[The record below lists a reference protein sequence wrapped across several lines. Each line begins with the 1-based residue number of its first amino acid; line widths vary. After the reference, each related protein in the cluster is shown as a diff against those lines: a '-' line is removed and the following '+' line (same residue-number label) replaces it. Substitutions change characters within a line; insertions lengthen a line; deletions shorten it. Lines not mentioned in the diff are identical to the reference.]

1 MTASLPLID
10 RLCSMFACKPSCD
23 QDDPLRQ
30 ILFDKLVDFVD
41 RRDCFNSITWSSI
54 ENGHSIKDC
63 VSDTYIYISHDRLI
77 QVNKLIEAE
86 LSQNNELFSE
96 LAAELEEQ
104 DNYYL
109 KLIVEHRKYIVD

>member
-1 MTASLPLID
+1 MTLTLPLID
-10 RLCSMFACKPSCD
+10 RLCSMFACKSSCD

-30 ILFDKLVDFVD
+30 IMFDMLVDFVD
-41 RRDCFNSITWSSI
+41 RRDCFNAISWSSI

-86 LSQNNELFSE
+86 LAANTELQSE
-96 LAAELEEQ
+96 LSDELEEQ

-109 KLIVEHRKYIVD
+109 KLIIENRKYIFD

>member
-1 MTASLPLID
+1 MTASLPLIN

-30 ILFDKLVDFVD
+30 ILFNKLVDFVD
-41 RRDCFNSITWSSI
+41 RKDCFNTITWSSI

-63 VSDTYIYISHDRLI
+63 ISDTYIYISHDRLI
-77 QVNKLIEAE
+77 HVNKLIEAE

-96 LAAELEEQ
+96 LTAELEEQ

-109 KLIVEHRKYIVD
+109 KLIVEHRKYIVE

>member
-1 MTASLPLID
+1 
-10 RLCSMFACKPSCD
+10 MFACTPSCD
-23 QDDPLRQ
+23 PADPLRQ

-96 LAAELEEQ
+96 LASELEEQ